1 MTPRAA
7 LVRAGQ
13 MVRLRSYRNGRARAV
28 LVRGV
33 QVAEPAPS
41 DEAIVTA
48 LEWRA
53 RVALDLLGVADPAG
67 AVECAFDEGVPLKSD
82 AIFYRALAIA
92 AERAHTVR
100 T

>member
-7 LVRAGQ
+7 LVQAGQ
-13 MVRLRSYRNGRARAV
+13 LVRLTSIRNGRARAV

-33 QVAEPAPS
+33 QVADPAPS

-53 RVALDLLGVADPAG
+53 RVGLELMGVSDPAG
-67 AVECAFDEGVPLKSD
+67 MVDAALDAGVPLKAD
-82 AIFYRALAIA
+82 RIFYRALAIA
-92 AERAHTVR
+92 AERDTVAR
-100 T
+100 L